1 MSETPNQDSTKRKIM
16 GALLPQAKAP
26 KIDPTASMSFL
37 DHLEELRWRIIKGL
51 IGVAVGIVVAFI
63 FADFF
68 IQQFILGPARAD
80 FFMYQIMPLNAV
92 DLSLISRR
100 LPGQFFT
107 YWGTL
112 IIIGGIIGSPIL
124 FYQLW
129 AFIEPALGSGRKLK
143 TILNAL
149 FINFFFLLGIAFGY
163 FILVPF
169 AVQFFTQFVISEV
182 ISNEFD
188 INEYFTS
195 VALWTLSCGILFQ
208 VPVVSYFLSKVGI
221 VTPEGMRKYRRHA
234 IVGALVLSAV
244 LTPPD
249 PVSQVMIALPLLLL
263 YQFSI
268 VLSRYAHYRR
278 KKELDAALGSG
289 LGD

>member
-1 MSETPNQDSTKRKIM
+1 MSETPDQDSTRRKIM
-16 GALLPQAKAP
+16 GAILPRAKAP
-26 KIDPTASMSFL
+26 KTDPTASMSFL
-37 DHLEELRWRIIKGL
+37 DHLEELRWRILKGL
-51 IGVAVGIVVAFI
+51 IGVGLGIVVAFI

-68 IQQFILGPARAD
+68 IQEFILGPARAD
-80 FFMYQIMPLNAV
+80 FFMYRIMPLNAV

-112 IIIGGIIGSPIL
+112 IIIGGIIGSPVF

-129 AFIEPALGSGRKLK
+129 AFIEPALGAGKKLK

-163 FILVPF
+163 LILVPF
-169 AVQFFTQFVISEV
+169 AVQFFTQFIISEV

-195 VALWTLSCGILFQ
+195 VALWTLSCGLLFQ
-208 VPVVSYFLSKVGI
+208 IPVVSYFLSKVGI
-221 VTPEGMRKYRRHA
+221 VTPEGMRMYRRHA
-234 IVGALVLSAV
+234 IVGALVLSAI

-249 PVSQVMIALPLLLL
+249 PVSQLMIAFPLILL

-268 VLSRYAHYRR
+268 LLSRLAHRRR
-278 KKELDAALGSG
+278 KKELDAALGGTS
-289 LGD
+289 DT

>member
-1 MSETPNQDSTKRKIM
+1 MSETPDQDSTRRKIM
-16 GALLPQAKAP
+16 GAILPRAKAP

-37 DHLEELRWRIIKGL
+37 DHLEELRWRILKGL
-51 IGVAVGIVVAFI
+51 IGVGLGIVVAFI

-68 IQQFILGPARAD
+68 IQEFILGPARAD
-80 FFMYQIMPLNAV
+80 FFMYRIMPLNAV

-112 IIIGGIIGSPIL
+112 IIIGGIIGSPVL

-169 AVQFFTQFVISEV
+169 AVQFFTQFIISDV

-195 VALWTLSCGILFQ
+195 VALWTLSCGLLFQ
-208 VPVVSYFLSKVGI
+208 IPVVSYFLSKVGI
-221 VTPEGMRKYRRHA
+221 VTPEGMRMYRRHA
-234 IVGALVLSAV
+234 VVGALVLSAI

-249 PVSQVMIALPLLLL
+249 PVSQLMIAIPLILL

-268 VLSRYAHYRR
+268 LLSRLAHRRR
-278 KKELDAALGSG
+278 KKELDAALGGSS
-289 LGD
+289 DT

>member
-1 MSETPNQDSTKRKIM
+1 MSETPDQDSTRRKIM
-16 GALLPQAKAP
+16 GAILPRAKAP
-26 KIDPTASMSFL
+26 KTDPTASMSFL
-37 DHLEELRWRIIKGL
+37 DHLEELRWRILKGL
-51 IGVAVGIVVAFI
+51 IGVGLGIVVAFI

-68 IQQFILGPARAD
+68 IQEFILGPARAD
-80 FFMYQIMPLNAV
+80 FFMYRIMPLNAV

-112 IIIGGIIGSPIL
+112 IIIGGIIGSPVL

-129 AFIEPALGSGRKLK
+129 AFIEPALGSGKKLK

-169 AVQFFTQFVISEV
+169 AVQFFTQFIISEV

-195 VALWTLSCGILFQ
+195 VALWTLSCGLLFQ
-208 VPVVSYFLSKVGI
+208 IPVVSYFLSKVGI
-221 VTPEGMRKYRRHA
+221 VTPEGMRMYRRHA
-234 IVGALVLSAV
+234 VVGALVLSAI

-249 PVSQVMIALPLLLL
+249 PVSQLMIAIPLILL

-268 VLSRYAHYRR
+268 LLSRLAHRRR
-278 KKELDAALGSG
+278 KKELDAALGGTS
-289 LGD
+289 DT

>member
-1 MSETPNQDSTKRKIM
+1 MSTPPANDSSKRKIM
-16 GALLPQAKAP
+16 GAILPKAKP
-26 KIDPTASMSFL
+26 PDKDPTASMSFL

-51 IGVAVGIVVAFI
+51 IGMALGIVVAFF

-68 IQQFILGPARAD
+68 IQQFILGPARSD
-80 FFMYQIMPLNAV
+80 FFMYQIMPINAV
-92 DLSLISRR
+92 DLSLISRK

-112 IIIGGIIGSPIL
+112 IIIGTIIGSPIL
-124 FYQLW
+124 IYQLW
-129 AFIEPALGSGRKLK
+129 AFIEPALGTSSKIK
-143 TILNAL
+143 TVLNAL
-149 FINFFFLLGIAFGY
+149 FINFFFLLGISFGY

-169 AVQFFTQFVISEV
+169 AVQFFTQFIISEV

-195 VALWTLSCGILFQ
+195 VALWTMACGVLFQ
-208 VPVVSYFLSKVGI
+208 IPVISYFLSKVGLI
-221 VTPEGMRKYRRHA
+221 TPEGMRQYRRHA
-234 IVGALVLSAV
+234 IIGALLIAAV

-249 PVSQVMIALPLLLL
+249 PVSQLMIALPLVVL

-268 VLSRYAHYRR
+268 LLSRYANYRR
-278 KKELDAALGSG
+278 KKELEAAFS
-289 LGD
+289 D

>member
-1 MSETPNQDSTKRKIM
+1 MSETVNESTGRKIM
-16 GALLPQAKAP
+16 GAVLPKAKPP
-26 KIDPTASMSFL
+26 KNDPTASMSFL

-51 IGVAVGIVVAFI
+51 IGMAAGIVVAII

-68 IQQFILGPARAD
+68 IQQIILGPARAD
-80 FFMYQIMPLNAV
+80 FFMYQIMPINAV

-112 IIIGGIIGSPIL
+112 IIIGGIIGSPIM
-124 FYQLW
+124 FYQMW
-129 AFIEPALGSGRKLK
+129 AFIEPALGSGKKLK
-143 TILNAL
+143 TVINAM

-169 AVQFFTQFVISEV
+169 AVQFFTQFIISEV

-188 INEYFTS
+188 INEYFIS
-195 VALWTLSCGILFQ
+195 VAMWTLACGVLFQ
-208 VPVVSYFLSKVGI
+208 IPVVTYYLSKLGL

-234 IVGALVLSAV
+234 IVVTLILAAI

-249 PVSQVMIALPLLLL
+249 PISQLMIALPLVIL

-268 VLSRYAHYRR
+268 LLSRYANYLR
-278 KKELDAALGSG
+278 KKELEAAFS
-289 LGD
+289 D

>member
-1 MSETPNQDSTKRKIM
+1 MSDVPEKKNSKRKIM
-16 GALLPQAKAP
+16 GSILPRAKKP
-26 KIDPTASMSFL
+26 KIDPTAAMSFL
-37 DHLEELRWRIIKGL
+37 DHLEELRWRIIKGI
-51 IGVAVGIVVAFI
+51 IGVGLGVIIAFV
-63 FADFF
+63 FSDFF
-68 IQQFILGPARAD
+68 IQEFILGPTRAD
-80 FFMYQIMPLNAV
+80 FFMYEIMPIDAV
-92 DLSLISRR
+92 ELSLISRR

-112 IIIGGIIGSPIL
+112 IIIGVIIGSPIL

-129 AFIEPALGSGRKLK
+129 SFIEPALGSGQKIS

-149 FINFFFLLGIAFGY
+149 FINFFFLLGVAFGY

-169 AVQFFTQFVISEV
+169 AVQFFTQFVISDV

-195 VALWTLSCGILFQ
+195 VAIWTLSCGLIFQ
-208 VPVVSYFLSKVGI
+208 VPVVSYFLSKVGLI
-221 VTPEGMRKYRRHA
+221 TPEGMRLYRRHA
-234 IVGALVLSAV
+234 IIGSLGVAAF

-249 PVSQVMIALPLLLL
+249 PVSQIMIALPLIVL

-268 VLSRYAHYRR
+268 VLSRFANRKR
-278 KKELDAALGSG
+278 KKEIDAALGES
-289 LGD
+289 DT

>member
-1 MSETPNQDSTKRKIM
+1 MSTSETPESDRSIM
-16 GALLPQAKAP
+16 GSILPRIKPP
-26 KIDPTASMSFL
+26 KKDPTASMSFL

-51 IGVAVGIVVAFI
+51 IGMGVGMIVAFI

-68 IQQFILGPARAD
+68 IEQFILGPARAD
-80 FFMYQIMPLNAV
+80 FFMYNIMPINAV

-112 IIIGGIIGSPIL
+112 IIIGGIIGSPVL

-129 AFIEPALGSGRKLK
+129 SFIEPALGAGRKLK
-143 TILNAL
+143 TVLNAM
-149 FINFFFLLGIAFGY
+149 FINFFFLLGISFGY

-169 AVQFFTQFVISEV
+169 AVQFFTQFIISEV

-208 VPVVSYFLSKVGI
+208 IPVVSYFMSKVGI
-221 VTPEGMRKYRRHA
+221 ITPEGMRKYRRHA
-234 IVGALVLSAV
+234 IVGSLAIAAI

-249 PVSQVMIALPLLLL
+249 PISQLMIAIPLVVL

-268 VLSRYAHYRR
+268 LLSRIAHRRR
-278 KKELDAALGSG
+278 KKELDAALGGES
-289 LGD
+289 

>member
-1 MSETPNQDSTKRKIM
+1 MSESPDQDTTSRKIM
-16 GALLPQAKAP
+16 GKILPRAKAP

-37 DHLEELRWRIIKGL
+37 DHLEELRWRILKGL
-51 IGVAVGIVVAFI
+51 IGVGLGIVVAFI

-129 AFIEPALGSGRKLK
+129 AFIEPALGSGKKLK
-143 TILNAL
+143 TVLNAL
-149 FINFFFLLGIAFGY
+149 FINFFFLLGISFGY

-169 AVQFFTQFVISEV
+169 AVQFFTQFIIDPV

-208 VPVVSYFLSKVGI
+208 IPVVSYFLSKVGI
-221 VTPEGMRKYRRHA
+221 VTPEGMRMYRRHA

-249 PVSQVMIALPLLLL
+249 PVSQLMIALPLVLL

-268 VLSRYAHYRR
+268 LLSRLAHYRR
-278 KKELDAALGSG
+278 KKELDAALGGS
-289 LGD
+289 D

>member
-1 MSETPNQDSTKRKIM
+1 MSDSPDQDPSRRKIM
-16 GALLPQAKAP
+16 GSILPRAKAP
-26 KIDPTASMSFL
+26 KVDPTASMSFL
-37 DHLEELRWRIIKGL
+37 DHLEELRWRILKGL
-51 IGVAVGIVVAFI
+51 IGVAFGIVVAFI

-112 IIIGGIIGSPIL
+112 IIIGAIIGSPIL
-124 FYQLW
+124 FYQIW
-129 AFIEPALGSGRKLK
+129 SFIEPALGSGKKLK

-163 FILVPF
+163 FILVPV
-169 AVQFFTQFVISEV
+169 AVQFFAQFIISDV

-208 VPVVSYFLSKVGI
+208 IPVVSYFLSKVGI
-221 VTPEGMRKYRRHA
+221 VTPEGMRMYRRHA

-249 PVSQVMIALPLLLL
+249 PVSQLMIALPLVLL

-268 VLSRYAHYRR
+268 LLSRFAHHQR
-278 KKELDAALGSG
+278 KKELDAALGGST
-289 LGD
+289 